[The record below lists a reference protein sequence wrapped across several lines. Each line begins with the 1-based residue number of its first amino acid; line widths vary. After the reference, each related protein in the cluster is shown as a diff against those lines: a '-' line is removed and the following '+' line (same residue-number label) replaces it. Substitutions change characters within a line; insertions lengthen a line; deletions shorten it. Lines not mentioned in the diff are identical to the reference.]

1 MRRILILGGILLLA
15 IPSLGYAQ
23 SQRLVRGYVMDENNR
38 PLPEAAVSV
47 DGKTFVRVSED
58 GSFSINVS
66 YMIPSITAYCDDYLP
81 SEKKIDGSYMIFK
94 LAVDA
99 EAEKDRMAAEEKA
112 RKDAEAKAKADE
124 AARVKAEKD
133 RLAAEEKA
141 RKDAEA
147 KAKADEAARVK
158 AEKDRLAA
166 EEKARKDAE
175 AKAKADEA
183 ARVKA
188 EKDRLAAVE
197 KARKDAE
204 AKAIAD
210 EAARAKA
217 EKKAVRQQ
225 KDADYDAR
233 FRNKGLEHTVDVS
246 YSYPLY
252 KFDLMYTY
260 SGYREYGTLHPFELD
275 YTLSYRI
282 NRYVSVGAGAGVLF
296 HAKSFTIVND
306 SFSSVYGEFKERR
319 LDVPVFATV
328 RLTPCRSAVRPVIGG
343 SAGYYIL
350 SKTLLWEGDL
360 GVEFRMS
367 RRASAHLLL
376 SARSTPYPYFREISE
391 TAGEAGYFPAISPAV
406 KIGFSF

>member
-66 YMIPSITAYCDDYLP
+66 YMIPSITAYCDGYLP

-124 AARVKAEKD
+124 AARVKAEKE

-175 AKAKADEA
+175 ARVKADEA
-183 ARVKA
+183 AR
-188 EKDRLAAVE
+188 E

-204 AKAIAD
+204 AKAKAD

-217 EKKAVRQQ
+217 EKKAFRQQ

-233 FRNKGLEHTVDVS
+233 FRNKGLEHSVDIS

-282 NRYVSVGAGAGVLF
+282 NRYISVGAGAGVLF

-360 GVEFRMS
+360 GVEFRIS